1 MLTKKTMFYSV
12 EEFIEIEAW
21 LLLIF
26 FSVALFSC
34 FTISMLQVFRVA
46 LSLCFPFFILLS
58 FFMLHS
64 FRVALFLCYTIFML
78 FFIRVLLSSY
88 CLFCVAHFSCGTISV
103 LHTFHVALPYVKFF
117 QDRLSAQKTLVH
129 LRQSGTLAL
138 RAFWIRGT
146 LFSRLHPDVC
156 FFCKHAIVRK
166 ESKLKSNV
174 IDVLL
179 LASKPMIIFSTLSK
193 FSLNNTHKEGC
204 VLISRRTYCNRRLL
218 LIFSYVYTIN

>member
-78 FFIRVLLSSY
+78 SFIRVLLSSY

-103 LHTFHVALPYVKFF
+103 LHTFHVALPHVKFF
-117 QDRLSAQKTLVH
+117 QDRFSAQKTLVH
-129 LRQSGTLAL
+129 LRQSGTPAL
-138 RAFWIRGT
+138 RAFRIRDT
-146 LFSRLHPDVC
+146 LFSRLHPDDVC
-156 FFCKHAIVRK
+156 LFCKHAIVRK
-166 ESKLKSNV
+166 EPKLKSNV
-174 IDVLL
+174 IDALL

-193 FSLNNTHKEGC
+193 FSLNNIHEEIC
-204 VLISRRTYCNRRLL
+204 VLLSRRTY
-218 LIFSYVYTIN
+218 